1 MRASGPRALTEL
13 IRRICTSL
21 DLVSPDEFVSESDD
35 VGFLR
40 LTTSVMEAA
49 WILTFG
55 GFSLRGGV
63 KAGSNSVLAVEVST
77 FCALAARELAVGTW
91 IRRRATTATRMHRTP
106 SLSLRSVG

>member
-35 VGFLR
+35 FDCLS

-55 GFSLRGGV
+55 GFSLRGVV
-63 KAGSNSVLAVEVST
+63 KAGSNSVLAVGVST

-91 IRRRATTATRMHRTP
+91 IRCKAKTATRMHRTP
-106 SLSLRSVG
+106 APSVNPT